1 MAKYSY
7 EFKVYKRNSRESV
20 IADAIQLRGKLE
32 QKALEEE
39 AVTGNYIRPIVL
51 FQAQPRSN
59 DDNTTFDKIK
69 NLLLEIGIPEEEIAI
84 KTGEKNDLKNVDLDD
99 V

>member
-1 MAKYSY
+1 MVKLPVI
-7 EFKVYKRNSRESV
+7 VYKRNSRESV

-51 FQAQPRSN
+51 FRHSQGATMITLPL
-59 DDNTTFDKIK
+59 IK
-69 NLLLEIGIPEEEIAI
+69 
-84 KTGEKNDLKNVDLDD
+84 
-99 V
+99 

>member
-1 MAKYSY
+1 MVKLPVI
-7 EFKVYKRNSRESV
+7 VYKRNSRESV

-51 FQAQPRSN
+51 FQAQSRSN

-84 KTGEKNDLKNVDLDD
+84 KTGEKMI
-99 V
+99 